1 MGIKSEFTGTKRFQL
16 QRQLGSGGFGSVYQV
31 FDQERKTIVALKTL
45 HQTDAES
52 LYRFKQEFR
61 TLADIHHHNLVSLY
75 ELMSDEDQWF
85 FYHGAS
91 SRGKFSRIS
100 LE

>member
-52 LYRFKQEFR
+52 L
-61 TLADIHHHNLVSLY
+61 
-75 ELMSDEDQWF
+75 
-85 FYHGAS
+85 
-91 SRGKFSRIS
+91 
-100 LE
+100 